1 MKRHH
6 AIIIFLLGAFF
17 FGLNPLFI
25 NLGYAAG
32 WTLSE
37 IMVIQAIIA
46 LVVLWIIGI
55 FAFKRH
61 PQAVKKLTVKTV
73 LSLMIAGSFTGLTS
87 ILYYASM
94 QYLPASLA
102 VVLLFQFVWIG
113 VLFEW
118 ISSRK
123 RPSKQT
129 MVTIILTL
137 VGVLFA
143 ADVFNGG
150 LSDITLLG
158 FVFGIGSAFSYTAF
172 VFVSGRVA
180 VEVPATIRTP
190 VMITGAALLIF
201 IIFPPHL
208 ILNTNVLSSG
218 SIWLYAGGL
227 ALCGLILTPLMFA
240 MSTPYI
246 SSGLATILG
255 AIELPVSVVVAYIGL
270 SEYIAPSRW
279 FGVLLILVAIA
290 IGEMKGI
297 WHMFIKRKRYTDWTD
312 NRKLVAGNGHE

>member
-6 AIIIFLLGAFF
+6 AIITFLLGAAF

-32 WTLSE
+32 WTLNE
-37 IMVIQAIIA
+37 IIVVQAIIA
-46 LVVLWIIGI
+46 LIILWTIGI
-55 FAFKRH
+55 FALRRH
-61 PQAVKKLTVKTV
+61 PQAAKKLTIKTV
-73 LSLMIAGSFTGLTS
+73 LSLIVAGSFTGLTS

-94 QYLPASLA
+94 QYLPVSLA

-118 ISSRK
+118 VFSRK

-129 MVTIILTL
+129 MVTVVLTL

-150 LSDITLLG
+150 LSDITILG
-158 FVFGIGSAFSYTAF
+158 FVLGIGSAFSYSAF
-172 VFVSGRVA
+172 IIVSGRVA

-190 VMITGAALLIF
+190 LMITGAALLIF
-201 IIFPPHL
+201 IVFPPHMSL
-208 ILNTNVLSSG
+208 SAEVLSSG

-240 MSTPYI
+240 MSTPHI
-246 SSGLATILG
+246 SPGLATILG
-255 AIELPVSVVVAYIGL
+255 AVELPVSVIVAYIGL

-279 FGVLLILVAIA
+279 FGVLLILVAIV
-290 IGEMKGI
+290 IGEIKGI
-297 WHMFIKRKRYTDWTD
+297 WHVLMKR
-312 NRKLVAGNGHE
+312 

>member
-1 MKRHH
+1 MKHHH
-6 AIIIFLLGAFF
+6 ATITFLLGAVF

-32 WTLSE
+32 WALSQ
-37 IMVIQAIIA
+37 IMVVQAIIA
-46 LVVLWIIGI
+46 LIVLWIIGI
-55 FAFKRH
+55 FALRRH
-61 PQAVKKLTVKTV
+61 PHTAKKLTFKTV
-73 LSLMIAGSFTGLTS
+73 LSLMLAGSFTGLTS

-102 VVLLFQFVWIG
+102 VVLLFQFIWIG

-118 ISSRK
+118 VFSRK

-129 MVTIILTL
+129 MVTVILTL

-150 LSDITLLG
+150 LSDITLIG
-158 FVFGIGSAFSYTAF
+158 FVLGIGSAFSYSAF
-172 VFVSGRVA
+172 IIVSGSVA
-180 VEVPATIRTP
+180 VDVPATIRTP
-190 VMITGAALLIF
+190 FMITGATLLIF
-201 IIFPPHL
+201 IIFPPHMS
-208 ILNTNVLSSG
+208 LNSEVLSSG
-218 SIWLYAGGL
+218 SIWIYAGGL

-240 MSTPYI
+240 MSTPHI
-246 SSGLATILG
+246 SAGLATILG
-255 AIELPVSVVVAYIGL
+255 AVELPVSVIVAYIGL

-279 FGVLLILVAIA
+279 FGVALILVAIA

-297 WHMFIKRKRYTDWTD
+297 WHKFI
-312 NRKLVAGNGHE
+312 NRRRFAN